1 MATAAARPLVTV
13 QPYDEAGAPQQAA
26 LPAVFLAPIRSDVVK
41 FVHAMVSMNKRQP
54 YAVSTKAGH
63 QTSAESWGTGRAVS
77 RIPRV
82 PGGGT
87 HRAGQGAFGN
97 MCRGGHLFAPLRI
110 WRRWHR
116 KVPIKMRRHAVA
128 SAIAASAVPALVQAH
143 GHAVSKAP
151 ELPLVVGNEI
161 EAVEKT
167 SSALKALKRIGAYDD
182 VAKVISSKKI
192 RPGKGKMRNRRYL
205 SKKGPL
211 IVYGTDGAKLTKAFR
226 NIPGVQVVAVEK
238 LSVLDL
244 APGGRVGRFVIWTQS
259 AFDKLEGLF
268 GSFSQAPT
276 MKRDFLLPRAAIVN
290 SDITRIINSD
300 EVQSVC
306 RPKRV
311 APKPLHRLKRNPLKN
326 RTAMAVLNPFAAEK
340 RKQAAEAA
348 AQPKAKKARETEE
361 AKKAGESCPSHR
373 ELRVVRSTRFLQRMA
388 ALTRLS
394 GGSIAANLLQ
404 GRSQRDRRSLS
415 ANRDPSSLSLT
426 GGAAHA
432 RISRRTRLRVPF
444 FLTTRPAAASAAASA
459 AAAAAPV
466 NESVTMEGVTMR
478 VPPPPHPT
486 CDVMM
491 AVKAAL
497 DEDAGD
503 LGDVTS
509 LATIPAGTQA
519 SAQFLAKEGGVL
531 AGTALATAVFRLL
544 EPSIQVEWSKEDG
557 DTVEKGEVFATVHG
571 SAHAILQG
579 ERVALNFMQ
588 RMSGIATSTRAMVEA
603 ARPATVLETRKTAPG
618 LRITDKWAVLIGGGQ
633 NHRVGLYD
641 MLLVKDNHIAA
652 AGGVPAAISSAREY
666 IRSNGLDLPV
676 EVEARTLDELQEVLR
691 CRGEGVGRVTRV
703 MLDNMVVLQPG
714 GGDGGG
720 AVHVDVS
727 MLQQAVNMV
736 NGQLETEASGNVT
749 LETVGA
755 IAATGVD
762 FISSGALTHSVKALD
777 ISLNIDTEL
786 ALDVGPKEALARCLS
801 KPIQHESLDYEVLE
815 SAIHDEDWRSRTR
828 VEHLQYTLLK
838 WLFVLLVGAAT
849 GAVAFFINMG
859 VENIAGFKYQMVRK
873 YMKTESLLAGFF
885 ILVCSDVSL
894 VLFSSL
900 LCNVISM
907 EAAGSGIPDVK
918 AYLNGVDAPRIFAA
932 KTLFVK
938 IFGSIGSIAGGL
950 AVGKEGPLVHTG
962 ACIANVLGQGG
973 SRKYH
978 LTWKWLRYFKN
989 DRDRR
994 DLVTCGAAAGVA
1006 GAFRA
1011 PVGGVLFALE
1021 EATSW
1026 WRSALLWR
1034 VFFTN
1039 AVVAMVVRALMTYC
1053 ANGHCGLYN
1062 GGGFIIFDHTEAKTE
1077 FGVVEMFPVIGLG
1090 IIGGIAGSIFNQLN
1104 LSLCKLRQQG
1114 SRRGVWKIVE
1124 ACAVAA
1130 LTSAVRFSVPF
1141 LVRCQQC
1148 PDGIE
1153 CPSKTEMGYYK
1164 SFTCPPGHYNDMAGL
1179 LFTPNDDSIRSL
1191 LSSGTHHAFSFT
1203 SLGIYFCCFYFLS
1216 ILTYGIT
1223 VPSGLFVPA
1232 IVCGATY
1239 GRVVGRIMSNYAPAD
1254 NLDEGTYALIGTASF
1269 LGGSMRTT
1277 VSLCVI
1283 LLELTGSLKL
1293 LPLIMIVLLV
1303 SKTVGDMF
1311 NSGIYDAHN
1320 QLKGIPYL
1328 EAHPEEA
1335 MRHYTAKDILVSEPV
1350 KFSGVESVERI
1361 YDTLRTTNHNSFPV
1375 IDTHEDGSTSF
1386 YGLVLRGHLLVLLRS
1401 KQSFLLHPQVSETV
1415 QKHLAAEDFGKPGSG
1430 KGLKLEDIQLSEEE
1444 QKMFL
1449 DLHPLANRSPYIV
1462 PESMSLNKA
1471 YMLFRQ
1477 LGLRHLCVVPKPTH
1491 VLGIITRK
1499 DLLPQNFTP
1508 PSFSRPSTQPDPSQH
1523 LNATCMPLNSHT
1535 PVS

>member
-161 EAVEKT
+161 ESVDKT

-182 VAKVISSKKI
+182 VAKVIATKKI

-306 RPKRV
+306 RPKRA

-326 RTAMAVLNPFAAEK
+326 RTTMAVLNPFAADK
-340 RKQAAEAA
+340 RKQLAEAA
-348 AQPKAKKARETEE
+348 GQPKTKKARETEE
-361 AKKAGESCPSHR
+361 AKKAGEAWYQTMISDSDYL
-373 ELRVVRSTRFLQRMA
+373 EFENFTKWLGVSE
-388 ALTRLS
+388 LS
-394 GGSIAANLLQ
+394 GGSIAANLL
-404 GRSQRDRRSLS
+404 RSRSHRDRRSLS
-415 ANRDPSSLSLT
+415 ANRDSPLLLSLA
-426 GGAAHA
+426 GGTAHA
-432 RISRRTRLRVPF
+432 RISRQTHLPVPSPRS
-444 FLTTRPAAASAAASA
+444 TRPAAASASASA

-466 NESVTMEGVTMR
+466 NRSVTMEGVTMR

-491 AVKAAL
+491 SVKAAL
-497 DEDAGD
+497 EEDAGD

-544 EPSIQVEWSKEDG
+544 DPSIQVEWSKEDG
-557 DTVEKGEVFATVHG
+557 DTVQKGEVFATVQG

-703 MLDNMVVLQPG
+703 MLDNMVVLRRG

-720 AVHVDVS
+720 AVHVDVT
-727 MLQQAVNMV
+727 MLQQAVDLV
-736 NGQLETEASGNVT
+736 KGQLETE
-749 LETVGA
+749 VG
-755 IAATGVD
+755 
-762 FISSGALTHSVKALD
+762 
-777 ISLNIDTEL
+777 
-786 ALDVGPKEALARCLS
+786 
-801 KPIQHESLDYEVLE
+801 
-815 SAIHDEDWRSRTR
+815 
-828 VEHLQYTLLK
+828 
-838 WLFVLLVGAAT
+838 
-849 GAVAFFINMG
+849 
-859 VENIAGFKYQMVRK
+859 
-873 YMKTESLLAGFF
+873 
-885 ILVCSDVSL
+885 
-894 VLFSSL
+894 
-900 LCNVISM
+900 
-907 EAAGSGIPDVK
+907 
-918 AYLNGVDAPRIFAA
+918 
-932 KTLFVK
+932 
-938 IFGSIGSIAGGL
+938 
-950 AVGKEGPLVHTG
+950 
-962 ACIANVLGQGG
+962 
-973 SRKYH
+973 
-978 LTWKWLRYFKN
+978 
-989 DRDRR
+989 
-994 DLVTCGAAAGVA
+994 
-1006 GAFRA
+1006 
-1011 PVGGVLFALE
+1011 
-1021 EATSW
+1021 
-1026 WRSALLWR
+1026 
-1034 VFFTN
+1034 
-1039 AVVAMVVRALMTYC
+1039 
-1053 ANGHCGLYN
+1053 
-1062 GGGFIIFDHTEAKTE
+1062 
-1077 FGVVEMFPVIGLG
+1077 
-1090 IIGGIAGSIFNQLN
+1090 
-1104 LSLCKLRQQG
+1104 
-1114 SRRGVWKIVE
+1114 
-1124 ACAVAA
+1124 
-1130 LTSAVRFSVPF
+1130 
-1141 LVRCQQC
+1141 
-1148 PDGIE
+1148 
-1153 CPSKTEMGYYK
+1153 
-1164 SFTCPPGHYNDMAGL
+1164 
-1179 LFTPNDDSIRSL
+1179 
-1191 LSSGTHHAFSFT
+1191 
-1203 SLGIYFCCFYFLS
+1203 
-1216 ILTYGIT
+1216 
-1223 VPSGLFVPA
+1223 
-1232 IVCGATY
+1232 
-1239 GRVVGRIMSNYAPAD
+1239 
-1254 NLDEGTYALIGTASF
+1254 
-1269 LGGSMRTT
+1269 
-1277 VSLCVI
+1277 
-1283 LLELTGSLKL
+1283 
-1293 LPLIMIVLLV
+1293 
-1303 SKTVGDMF
+1303 
-1311 NSGIYDAHN
+1311 
-1320 QLKGIPYL
+1320 
-1328 EAHPEEA
+1328 
-1335 MRHYTAKDILVSEPV
+1335 
-1350 KFSGVESVERI
+1350 
-1361 YDTLRTTNHNSFPV
+1361 
-1375 IDTHEDGSTSF
+1375 
-1386 YGLVLRGHLLVLLRS
+1386 
-1401 KQSFLLHPQVSETV
+1401 
-1415 QKHLAAEDFGKPGSG
+1415 
-1430 KGLKLEDIQLSEEE
+1430 
-1444 QKMFL
+1444 
-1449 DLHPLANRSPYIV
+1449 
-1462 PESMSLNKA
+1462 
-1471 YMLFRQ
+1471 
-1477 LGLRHLCVVPKPTH
+1477 
-1491 VLGIITRK
+1491 
-1499 DLLPQNFTP
+1499 
-1508 PSFSRPSTQPDPSQH
+1508 
-1523 LNATCMPLNSHT
+1523 
-1535 PVS
+1535 